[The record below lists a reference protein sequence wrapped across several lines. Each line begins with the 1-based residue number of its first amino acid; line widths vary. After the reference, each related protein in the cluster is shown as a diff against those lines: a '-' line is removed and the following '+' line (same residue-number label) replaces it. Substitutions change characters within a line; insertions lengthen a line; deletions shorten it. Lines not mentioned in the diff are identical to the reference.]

1 MTSWDTQQLLAMLNL
16 VLCLGTAW
24 ACICRLNSDICRR
37 WRLARMRYT
46 LLLTGAL
53 AHGAQPL
60 LFGSLPGVAG
70 VIFSAGV
77 FASLLLGVERWRGVE
92 APAPAPPPAPHV

>member
-1 MTSWDTQQLLAMLNL
+1 MTWWDTQQLLAMLNL
-16 VLCLGTAW
+16 VLCLGIAW
-24 ACICRLNSDICRR
+24 ACICRLNSEICRR
-37 WRLARMRYT
+37 WKLARMRYT

-77 FASLLLGVERWRGVE
+77 FASLLLGVERWRGVD
-92 APAPAPPPAPHV
+92 AQPPAVLPCS